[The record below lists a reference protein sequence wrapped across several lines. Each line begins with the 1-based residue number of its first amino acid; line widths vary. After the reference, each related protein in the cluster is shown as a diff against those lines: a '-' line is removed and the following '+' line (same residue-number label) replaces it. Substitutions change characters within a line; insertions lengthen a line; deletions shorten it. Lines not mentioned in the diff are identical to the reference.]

1 MNLKKTVL
9 VIPANDAEAVM
20 ILRLAQA
27 MKLPTIISQQPHGA
41 SLDREPKI
49 IQQIKD
55 CGAERIIVVEMPGVK
70 TEKKLSDLG
79 LEIVIIDHHHYQGLD
94 RACHPKTKKSLPS
107 SLEQFLKFFKITD
120 SYLKKLGFDPRL
132 VRGIGIIDRGFV
144 WALQKENYSATEI
157 KKIIAYQKKLMRPFV
172 DLKEEKKYEQAA
184 HEAWKRR
191 KVWQEFSIVVDKTK
205 KGLRPFLS
213 LLFVKKFKRRTPLIL
228 DERVRGVI
236 YVQGSP
242 KTKKLF
248 DKFGGFTFGEE
259 MNWGYKNQPG
269 RKKVT
274 LAEVKKFLTE

>member
-27 MKLPTIISQQPHGA
+27 MKLSTIISQQPHGA

-55 CGAERIIVVEMPGVK
+55 SRAERIIIVEMPGVK

-94 RACHPKTKKSLPS
+94 RACHPKNKKSLSS

-120 SYLKKLGFDPRL
+120 SYLEKLGFDPRL

-144 WALQKENYSATEI
+144 WALQKEKYSATEI
-157 KKIIAYQKKLMRPFV
+157 KKVIAYQKKLMRPFV
-172 DLKEEKKYEQAA
+172 DLREEKKYEKAA
-184 HEAWKRR
+184 LEAWQKRT
-191 KVWQEFSIVVDKTK
+191 VWQEFFIVIDKTK
-205 KGLRPFLS
+205 KCLRPYLS
-213 LLFVKKFKRRTPLIL
+213 IILAQKFNHRVPLIL
-228 DERVRGVI
+228 DEWTRGVI
-236 YVQGSP
+236 YVQESP
-242 KTKKLF
+242 RTKELF
-248 DKFGGFTFGEE
+248 EKFGGFTFGEDR
-259 MNWGYKNQPG
+259 NWGYKNSSVL
-269 RKKVT
+269 KKVT
-274 LAEVKKFLTE
+274 LAEVKNFLTE